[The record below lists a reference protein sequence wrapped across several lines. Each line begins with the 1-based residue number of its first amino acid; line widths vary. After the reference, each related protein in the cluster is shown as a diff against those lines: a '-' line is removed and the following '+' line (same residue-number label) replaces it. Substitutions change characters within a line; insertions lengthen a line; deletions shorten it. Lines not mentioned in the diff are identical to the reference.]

1 MGTILEEKNVA
12 IAIAP
17 LHPALGAEIGGFD
30 ITRIGTD
37 TAQEIIQAW
46 HRYLVLIVRDQDIS
60 EDDHID
66 FARCFGHVEQ
76 ARTRSPLASRPEIMI
91 ISNIKQNGEYV
102 GRLPV
107 GEMAFHSDRVHQ
119 EIPNKAG
126 VLYAVDVPEVGGNTR
141 FLNMY
146 LAYEALSRKMKE
158 RIEGL
163 RALNTYDYGTTQAA
177 EKQSTE
183 GAPTVIHPVVRT
195 IPETG
200 RKALFIS
207 RLMTDRII
215 GLPESESRQL
225 LDELLEHCEQPRFIY
240 EHRWRKRDLLIWDN
254 RCVLHAR
261 TDFDPTA
268 RRLLKRVTVG
278 DSIRPS

>member
-1 MGTILEEKNVA
+1 MGISIT
-12 IAIAP
+12 P
-17 LHPALGAEIGGFD
+17 LCPMLGAEIGGFD
-30 ITRIGTD
+30 LTRVDTD
-37 TAQEIIQAW
+37 TAQDILQAW
-46 HRYLVLIVRDQDIS
+46 HRYLVLVVRDQDIS
-60 EDDHID
+60 EDDQID
-66 FARCFGHVEQ
+66 FARCFGHVEL
-76 ARTRSPLASRPEIMI
+76 ARTRSPLATRPEIMI
-91 ISNIKQNGEYV
+91 ISNIKQNGEYI

-126 VLYAVDVPEVGGNTR
+126 VLYAIDVPEVGGNTR

-146 LAYEALSRKMKE
+146 RAYEALSQTMKE
-158 RIEGL
+158 RIAEL
-163 RALNTYDYGTTQAA
+163 RALNTYDYGITQAA
-177 EKQSTE
+177 EKKSAAS
-183 GAPTVIHPVVRT
+183 APTAIHPVVRT

-215 GLPESESRQL
+215 GLTESESRQL

-240 EHRWRKRDLLIWDN
+240 QHRWRKRDLLIWDN

-261 TDFDPTA
+261 TDFDPTE

-278 DSIRPS
+278 DSIRPA

>member
-1 MGTILEEKNVA
+1 MA
-12 IAIAP
+12 ISIAP
-17 LHPALGAEIGGFD
+17 LCPALGAEIGSFD
-30 ITRIGTD
+30 VTRIATD
-37 TAQEIIQAW
+37 AVREILEAW
-46 HRYLVLIVRDQDIS
+46 HCYLVLVVRDQDIS
-60 EDDHID
+60 EDEQID
-66 FARCFGHVEQ
+66 FARCFGRVEL

-91 ISNIKQNGEYV
+91 ISNIKKNGEYL

-126 VLYAVDVPEVGGNTR
+126 VLYAVDVPKVGGNTR
-141 FLNMY
+141 FLNMH
-146 LAYEALSRKMKE
+146 LAYEALNQKIKQ

-163 RALNTYDYGTTQAA
+163 RALNTYDYGTTQAGG
-177 EKQSTE
+177 KQSAA
-183 GAPTVIHPVVRT
+183 GAPAAIHPIVRT

-215 GLPESESRQL
+215 GLPNPESRRL
-225 LDELLEHCEQPRFIY
+225 LDELLDHCEQPQFIY
-240 EHRWRKRDLLIWDN
+240 EHRWCKRDLLIWDN

-261 TDFDPTA
+261 TDFNPTEP
-268 RRLLKRVTVG
+268 RLLKRVTVG
-278 DSIRPS
+278 DSVRPS